1 MNTKNTKNTLV
12 CDHDS
17 RSHLTQTEELLLS
30 SVLEWYNQGDNNN
43 KVTELLKLI
52 ERGKRNKCLSLRVID
67 WLVTNYSR
75 KTPIVI
81 DKGGAPKDMYK
92 DYYVYLSSYNKKY
105 MDPFARRK
113 RVVVG
118 FVLAPGNIRRN
129 ISTTIGQLIFFRW
142 FIENDIRV
150 YLEQNR
156 KKIEQDM
163 KQCTTSRK
171 EKTGK
176 KKTHH
181 RTCSFAGRFKVS
193 FS

>member
-1 MNTKNTKNTLV
+1 MNTKNTLA
-12 CDHDS
+12 CDHES
-17 RSHLTQTEELLLS
+17 RSHLTHTEELLLS
-30 SVLEWYNQGDNNN
+30 SVLEWYNQGDT
-43 KVTELLKLI
+43 KVTELLQLI
-52 ERGKRNKCLSLRVID
+52 ERGKRNKSLSLRVID

-75 KTPIVI
+75 KTPIII

-118 FVLAPGNIRRN
+118 FVLESGNITRN

-142 FIENDIRV
+142 FIENNIRV

-156 KKIEQDM
+156 NKIEQDM
-163 KQCTTSRK
+163 KQCTITQK
-171 EKTGK
+171 EKNK
-176 KKTHH
+176 KKKIYHH
-181 RTCSFAGRFKVS
+181 RTCSFSGRFKVS